1 MIKRFMLLVLFGC
14 FVLGIHAQ
22 KSEYVVRSFA
32 TNMQSWGQT
41 SKLEYQRNLQK
52 LCNGAKS
59 VRVADEIVESLAAKN
74 GYTGSGGSY
83 FLETYLNCLVKIL
96 TRSKL
101 DFD

>member
-41 SKLEYQRNLQK
+41 SKLEYQRNLQS
-52 LCNGAKS
+52 S
-59 VRVADEIVESLAAKN
+59 VMAQRV
-74 GYTGSGGSY
+74 
-83 FLETYLNCLVKIL
+83 LEWPMK
-96 TRSKL
+96 
-101 DFD
+101 